1 MEHQMSVTKTC
12 ATLGCVVMLLSLQT
26 ASHAQQGRGQKVAE
40 AKPGDLRVMVTAAIR
55 TPLEAVRA
63 EAQKAVGKPLV
74 IEYGSARGNLKNQIL
89 AGQPF
94 EVAMLLPDVDEELGQ
109 HGKIR
114 PGSVV
119 IARVPVAIGQRGDA
133 PKIDMST
140 PAALKAA
147 MLKAKSLRW
156 SPTGAALL
164 TVNKILDT
172 LDIQDAVKSRHN
184 LPGTVPLGP
193 GEYELNIYPLSEIL
207 ENKELTNLGPVIP
220 ELQAPAVITAVVSST
235 TPGADAARAFIK
247 FLQGPALDP
256 ALKAS
261 GMTR

>member
-1 MEHQMSVTKTC
+1 MSVTKTC
-12 ATLGCVVMLLSLQT
+12 AALGCVAMLLSFET
-26 ASHAQQGRGQKVAE
+26 ASHAQRGGGQKVAE

-63 EAQKAVGKPLV
+63 EAQRAVGKPLV
-74 IEYGSARGNLKNQIL
+74 IEYGSARGNLKDQIL

-94 EVAMLLPDVDEELGQ
+94 EVAMLLPDVDEELAKQ
-109 HGKIR
+109 GKIL

-140 PAALKAA
+140 PAAFKAA
-147 MLKAKSLRW
+147 MLKAKLLRW

-172 LDIQDAVKSRHN
+172 LDIREAVKSNYN
-184 LPGTVPLGP
+184 LQETAPLGP
-193 GEYELNIYPLSEIL
+193 GEYELNIYPLS
-207 ENKELTNLGPVIP
+207 
-220 ELQAPAVITAVVSST
+220 
-235 TPGADAARAFIK
+235 
-247 FLQGPALDP
+247 
-256 ALKAS
+256 
-261 GMTR
+261 

>member
-1 MEHQMSVTKTC
+1 MNAYAVIGCASVLLLTS
-12 ATLGCVVMLLSLQT
+12 ATTGN
-26 ASHAQQGRGQKVAE
+26 AQGGRGQKAAD
-40 AKPGDLRVMVTAAIR
+40 AKPGDVRIMVTAAIR

-74 IEYGSARGNLKNQIL
+74 IQYGSARGNLKDEIL
-89 AGQPF
+89 SGQGF
-94 EVAMLLPDVDEELGQ
+94 EVAMLLPDVDEQLLKA
-109 HGKIR
+109 GKIT
-114 PGSVV
+114 PETTV

-140 PAALKAA
+140 PAALKDA

-164 TVNKILDT
+164 TVNKVLDT
-172 LDIQDAVKSRHN
+172 LGIRETVKAKHN
-184 LPGTVPLGP
+184 MPGTVALGP

-207 ENKELTNLGPVIP
+207 DNKALTNLGPVIP
-220 ELQAPAVITAVVSST
+220 ELQAPAIITGTIST
-235 TPGADAARAFIK
+235 NTPDAAAAKAFIK
-247 FLQGPALDP
+247 FLQGPAIEP
-256 ALKAS
+256 ALKAA

>member
-1 MEHQMSVTKTC
+1 MKTHTTLAC
-12 ATLGCVVMLLSLQT
+12 AVLFLLCFST
-26 ASHAQQGRGQKVAE
+26 APNAQPGRGQKVAE
-40 AKPGDLRVMVTAAIR
+40 AKPGEVRVMVTAAIR

-63 EAQKAVGKPLV
+63 DAQKAVGKPLV
-74 IEYGSARGNLKNQIL
+74 IEYGSARGNLKDQIL

-94 EVAMLLPDVDEELGQ
+94 EVAMLLPDVDEELAKQ
-109 HGKIR
+109 GKIR

-172 LDIQDAVKSRHN
+172 LEIRDAVKSKHN
-184 LPGTVPLGP
+184 LPAPAPLGP

-207 ENKELTNLGPVIP
+207 ENKAVTNLGPVIS
-220 ELQAPAVITAVVSST
+220 ELQAPAVITAVVSSN
-235 TPGADAARAFIK
+235 TPDADAARAFIK

-256 ALKAS
+256 ALKSS

>member
-1 MEHQMSVTKTC
+1 MGFVTAH
-12 ATLGCVVMLLSLQT
+12 ATLGCAAIVLLGFE
-26 ASHAQQGRGQKVAE
+26 AAAHAQRGGQKVADARLGE
-40 AKPGDLRVMVTAAIR
+40 VRVLVTAAIR

-74 IEYGSARGNLKNQIL
+74 IEYGSARGNLKDQIL

-94 EVAMLLPDVDEELGQ
+94 EIAMLLPDVDEELVKQ
-109 HGKIR
+109 GKIL

-119 IARVPVAIGQRGDA
+119 IARVSVAIGQRGDA
-133 PKIDMST
+133 QNIDMST

-164 TVNKILDT
+164 TVNKVLDT
-172 LDIQDAVKSRHN
+172 LQIRDTVKGKHN
-184 LPGTVPLGP
+184 LPAPVLLGP
-193 GEYELNIYPLSEIL
+193 GEYELNLYPLSEIL
-207 ENKELTNLGPVIP
+207 ENKALTNLGPVIP
-220 ELQAPAVITAVVSST
+220 ELQVPAVITAVVSSNT
-235 TPGADAARAFIK
+235 AAVDNARSLIR
-247 FLQGPALDP
+247 FLQGPAMNP

>member
-1 MEHQMSVTKTC
+1 MSSTKTH
-12 ATLGCVVMLLSLQT
+12 TILGCAGLFLLCLST
-26 ASHAQQGRGQKVAE
+26 APNAQQGRGQKVAE
-40 AKPGDLRVMVTAAIR
+40 AKPGEVRVMVTAAIR

-63 EAQKAVGKPLV
+63 DAQKAVGKPLV
-74 IEYGSARGNLKNQIL
+74 IEYGSARGNLKDQIL

-94 EVAMLLPDVDEELGQ
+94 EVAMLLPDVDEELAKQ
-109 HGKIR
+109 GKIR

-172 LDIQDAVKSRHN
+172 LDIREAVKSKHN
-184 LPGTVPLGP
+184 LPAPVPLGA

-207 ENKELTNLGPVIP
+207 ENKAVTNLGPVIP
-220 ELQAPAVITAVVSST
+220 ELQAPAVITAVVSSN
-235 TPGADAARAFIK
+235 TPDADAARAFIK

-256 ALKAS
+256 ALKSS

>member
-1 MEHQMSVTKTC
+1 MKSMRAYAAPGCAIPLMLALSME
-12 ATLGCVVMLLSLQT
+12 AN
-26 ASHAQQGRGQKVAE
+26 AQGRGQKVAE
-40 AKPGDLRVMVTAAIR
+40 AKPGDVRVMVTAAIR

-74 IEYGSARGNLKNQIL
+74 IEYGSARGNLKDQIL

-94 EVAMLLPDVDEELGQ
+94 EVAMLLPDVNEQLAKQGRIQ
-109 HGKIR
+109 
-114 PGSVV
+114 PGGVV

-133 PKIDMST
+133 PGIDTST

-147 MLKAKSLRW
+147 MLRAKSLRW

-172 LDIQDAVKSRHN
+172 LDIRQAVMSRHN

-193 GEYELNIYPLSEIL
+193 GEFELNIFPLSEIL
-207 ENKELTNLGPVIP
+207 DNKALTNLGPVIP
-220 ELQAPAVITAVVSST
+220 ELQAPAVITAVVSSST
-235 TPGADAARAFIK
+235 AAADDAAALIK

>member
-1 MEHQMSVTKTC
+1 MKSMR
-12 ATLGCVVMLLSLQT
+12 AYAALGCAIPSMLAFSID
-26 ASHAQQGRGQKVAE
+26 ASAQGGRGQKVAE
-40 AKPGDLRVMVTAAIR
+40 AKAGDVRVMVTAAIR

-63 EAQKAVGKPLV
+63 EAQIAVGKPLV
-74 IEYGSARGNLKNQIL
+74 IEYGSARGNLKDQIL

-94 EVAMLLPDVDEELGQ
+94 EVAMLLPDVDEQLAKQ
-109 HGKIR
+109 GKIR

-133 PKIDMST
+133 PRIDMST

-172 LDIQDAVKSRHN
+172 LDIRQTVMSKHN

-193 GEYELNIYPLSEIL
+193 GEFELNIFPLSEIL
-207 ENKELTNLGPVIP
+207 DNKALTNLGPVIP
-220 ELQAPAVITAVVSST
+220 ELQAPAVITAVVSSST
-235 TPGADAARAFIK
+235 TAADAATALIT

>member
-1 MEHQMSVTKTC
+1 MEHLWGFVTAH
-12 ATLGCVVMLLSLQT
+12 ATLGCAAIFLLGFET
-26 ASHAQQGRGQKVAE
+26 AALAQRGGQKVAD
-40 AKPGDLRVMVTAAIR
+40 AKPGEVRILVTAAIR

-74 IEYGSARGNLKNQIL
+74 FEYGSARGNLKDQIL

-94 EVAMLLPDVDEELGQ
+94 EIAMLLPDVDEQLAKQ
-109 HGKIR
+109 GKIL

-133 PKIDMST
+133 PNIEMGT

-164 TVNKILDT
+164 TVNKVLDT
-172 LDIQDAVKSRHN
+172 LQIRDTVKGKHN
-184 LPGTVPLGP
+184 LPAPVALGP
-193 GEYELNIYPLSEIL
+193 GEFELNLYPLSEIL
-207 ENKELTNLGPVIP
+207 ENKALTNLGPVIP
-220 ELQAPAVITAVVSST
+220 ELQVPAVITAVVSSNT
-235 TPGADAARAFIK
+235 AAVDAAKALIK
-247 FLQGPALDP
+247 FLQGPAMDP

>member
-1 MEHQMSVTKTC
+1 
-12 ATLGCVVMLLSLQT
+12 
-26 ASHAQQGRGQKVAE
+26 
-40 AKPGDLRVMVTAAIR
+40 
-55 TPLEAVRA
+55 
-63 EAQKAVGKPLV
+63 
-74 IEYGSARGNLKNQIL
+74 
-89 AGQPF
+89 
-94 EVAMLLPDVDEELGQ
+94 
-109 HGKIR
+109 
-114 PGSVV
+114 VV

-133 PKIDMST
+133 PGIDVST

-164 TVNKILDT
+164 TVDKILDT
-172 LDIQDAVKSRHN
+172 LDIRQTVMSKHN

-193 GEYELNIYPLSEIL
+193 GEFELNIFPLSEIL
-207 ENKELTNLGPVIP
+207 DNKALTNLGPVIP
-220 ELQAPAVITAVVSST
+220 ELQVPAVITAVVSTST
-235 TPGADAARAFIK
+235 TASDAAMALIE

>member
-1 MEHQMSVTKTC
+1 MKSMQ
-12 ATLGCVVMLLSLQT
+12 AYAALGCAIPLMLAFSIDT
-26 ASHAQQGRGQKVAE
+26 NAQGGGGQKVAE
-40 AKPGDLRVMVTAAIR
+40 AKPGDVRVMVTAAIR

-74 IEYGSARGNLKNQIL
+74 IEYGSARGNLKDQIL

-94 EVAMLLPDVDEELGQ
+94 EVAMLLPDVDEQLAKQ
-109 HGKIR
+109 GKIR
-114 PGSVV
+114 PGGVV

-133 PKIDMST
+133 PRIDMST
-140 PAALKAA
+140 PAALTAA

-172 LDIQDAVKSRHN
+172 LDIRQTVMSKHN

-193 GEYELNIYPLSEIL
+193 GEFELNIFPLSEIL
-207 ENKELTNLGPVIP
+207 DNKALTNLGPVIP
-220 ELQAPAVITAVVSST
+220 ELQAPAVITAVVSSST
-235 TPGADAARAFIK
+235 TAATAAAALIK

>member
-1 MEHQMSVTKTC
+1 MRPMKTH
-12 ATLGCVVMLLSLQT
+12 TILGCAVLFLLCFST
-26 ASHAQQGRGQKVAE
+26 APNAQRGRGQKVAE
-40 AKPGDLRVMVTAAIR
+40 AKPGEVRVMVTAAIR

-63 EAQKAVGKPLV
+63 DAQKAVGKPLV
-74 IEYGSARGNLKNQIL
+74 IEYGSARGNLKDQIL

-94 EVAMLLPDVDEELGQ
+94 EVAMLLPDVDEDLAKQ
-109 HGKIR
+109 GKIR
-114 PGSVV
+114 PGGVV

-172 LDIQDAVKSRHN
+172 LDIRDAVKSKHN
-184 LPGTVPLGP
+184 LPTPVPLGP

-207 ENKELTNLGPVIP
+207 ENEAVTNLGPVIP
-220 ELQAPAVITAVVSST
+220 ELQAPAVITAVISSN
-235 TPGADAARAFIK
+235 TPDADAARAFIK

-256 ALKAS
+256 ALKSS

>member
-1 MEHQMSVTKTC
+1 MKSMKAY
-12 ATLGCVVMLLSLQT
+12 ATLGGAAVFLLGFET
-26 ASHAQQGRGQKVAE
+26 APDAQRGGGQKVAE
-40 AKPGDLRVMVTAAIR
+40 AKPGEVRVMVTAAIR

-63 EAQKAVGKPLV
+63 EAQKVVGKPLV
-74 IEYGSARGNLKNQIL
+74 IEYGSARGNLKDQIL

-94 EVAMLLPDVDEELGQ
+94 EVAMLLPDVDEQLAKQ
-109 HGKIR
+109 GKILS
-114 PGSVV
+114 GAVV

-133 PKIDMST
+133 PNIDMST
-140 PAALKAA
+140 PGALKAA

-172 LDIQDAVKSRHN
+172 LDLREAVKSKHN
-184 LPGTVPLGP
+184 LPAPAALGP

-207 ENKELTNLGPVIP
+207 ENKALTNLGPVIR
-220 ELQAPAVITAVVSST
+220 ELQEPAVITAVVSSNT
-235 TPGADAARAFIK
+235 TAADSAKALIK

-256 ALKAS
+256 FLKSS
-261 GMTR
+261 GMMR

>member
-1 MEHQMSVTKTC
+1 MSSTKTH
-12 ATLGCVVMLLSLQT
+12 AILGCAVLFLLCFST
-26 ASHAQQGRGQKVAE
+26 APNAQPGRGQKVAE
-40 AKPGDLRVMVTAAIR
+40 AKPGEVRVMVTAAIR
-55 TPLEAVRA
+55 TPLEVVRA
-63 EAQKAVGKPLV
+63 DAQKAVGKPLV
-74 IEYGSARGNLKNQIL
+74 IEYGSARGNLKDQIL

-94 EVAMLLPDVDEELGQ
+94 EVAMLLPDVDEELAKQ
-109 HGKIR
+109 GKIR

-172 LDIQDAVKSRHN
+172 LDIRDAVKSKHN
-184 LPGTVPLGP
+184 LPAPVPLGP
-193 GEYELNIYPLSEIL
+193 GEFELNIYPLSEIL
-207 ENKELTNLGPVIP
+207 ENKAVTNLGPVIP
-220 ELQAPAVITAVVSST
+220 ELQAPAVITAVVSNNT
-235 TPGADAARAFIK
+235 RDADAARAFIK

-256 ALKAS
+256 ALTSS